1 MARRNRKPY
10 KFQEVK
16 HSVDGFIGVGLELV
30 SILLLITEL
39 IMTIRARGQADG
51 IAGFLGIAA
60 LLFSI
65 LGFVFAIISWQDEE
79 ANDTSKRA
87 GTFLGIIM
95 VIVNLILLLLGIA
108 G

>member
-1 MARRNRKPY
+1 MAKKNRKPY

-16 HSVDGFIGVGLELV
+16 HSVDGFIGVGLELL
-30 SILLLITEL
+30 SILLLAAEL
-39 IMTIRARGQADG
+39 VLTVQARGQAG
-51 IAGFLGIAA
+51 GMAGFLGVAA

-65 LGFVFAIISWQDEE
+65 MGFVFAIISWQDEE
-79 ANDTSKRA
+79 ASDTSKRI
-87 GTFLGIIM
+87 GTFLGIIT